1 MNNKKQLVILFTLL
15 TAVAISAFS
24 YFSNSEN
31 EVVVSVEEIPT
42 ETVKPLENT
51 STTQLIEK
59 FPFPDESLQ
68 DFINQIYA
76 KNITNCKTKIE
87 FTYSEPECLKDTY
100 EANLLIIKEK
110 NTYEE
115 LAQEANSFLVQN
127 TKDLSKNNINK
138 LLEIIK
144 YKEIIQNLEQE
155 TRLITALYEE
165 RFASSIKRTAIFANS
180 DELLQAQV
188 ISYNFLKSGCIDRGL
203 VSSEDAWLYPE
214 EIQVRDENLIN
225 FALKIEPSIPIG
237 PDCMGKL
244 ITSIL
249 NDPRGWNNITEKE
262 FLLVSEED
270 ADFTFIFSSPDKT
283 DELCAPLETNG
294 IYSCRNEEEIIIN
307 YFRWENGA
315 IDFGN
320 DMKTYRLYLINHE
333 TGHILGWGH
342 TGCPKDGALAPVM
355 MQQSKTTD
363 GCTPYGWPLYEIIDM
378 KYGFDTFV
386 SLEED

>member
-31 EVVVSVEEIPT
+31 EVVVSAEEIPT

-68 DFINQIYA
+68 DFINQIYT

-342 TGCPKDGALAPVM
+342 TGCPKDGSLAPVM

>member
-1 MNNKKQLVILFTLL
+1 M
-15 TAVAISAFS
+15 
-24 YFSNSEN
+24 
-31 EVVVSVEEIPT
+31 
-42 ETVKPLENT
+42 
-51 STTQLIEK
+51 
-59 FPFPDESLQ
+59 
-68 DFINQIYA
+68 
-76 KNITNCKTKIE
+76 
-87 FTYSEPECLKDTY
+87 KDTY

-144 YKEIIQNLEQE
+144 YKEIIQNLELE

-188 ISYNFLKSGCIDRGL
+188 ISYNFLKSGCINRGL
-203 VSSEDAWLYPE
+203 VSSDDEWLYPE

-249 NDPRGWNNITEKE
+249 NDPRGWNNITDKE

-294 IYSCRNEEEIIIN
+294 IYSCRNEEEIVIN

-342 TGCPKDGALAPVM
+342 TGCPKDGSLAPVM

-363 GCTPYGWPLYEIIDM
+363 CCTPYGWPLYEIIDM

>member
-1 MNNKKQLVILFTLL
+1 MNNKTQLVILFTLL

-68 DFINQIYA
+68 DFINQIYT

-127 TKDLSKNNINK
+127 TKDLSQNNINK

-144 YKEIIQNLEQE
+144 YKEIIKNLEQE
-155 TRLITALYEE
+155 TRLISALYEE
-165 RFASSIKRTAIFANS
+165 RFESSIKRTAIFANS

-188 ISYNFLKSGCIDRGL
+188 ISYNFLKSGCINRGL

-214 EIQVRDENLIN
+214 EIQVRDESLTN

-249 NDPRGWNNITEKE
+249 NDPRGWKNITEKE

-320 DMKTYRLYLINHE
+320 DMRTYRLYLINHE

>member
-1 MNNKKQLVILFTLL
+1 MNNKTQLIILFTVL
-15 TAVAISAFS
+15 TAVAISALS

-31 EVVVSVEEIPT
+31 EVDVSVEEVQT
-42 ETVKPLENT
+42 ETVKPFEST

-68 DFINQIYA
+68 DFINQIYT
-76 KNITNCKTKIE
+76 KNITSCKTKIE
-87 FTYSEPECLKDTY
+87 FTYSKPECLKDTY

-127 TKDLSKNNINK
+127 TKDLSQNNINK

-144 YKEIIQNLEQE
+144 YKEIIENLEQE
-155 TRLITALYEE
+155 TRLISALYEE
-165 RFASSIKRTAIFANS
+165 RFESSIKRTAIFANS

-188 ISYNFLKSGCIDRGL
+188 ISYNFLKSGCINRGL

-214 EIQVRDENLIN
+214 EIQVRDESLTN

-249 NDPRGWNNITEKE
+249 NDPRGWKNITEKE

-320 DMKTYRLYLINHE
+320 DMRTYRLYLINHE

>member
-31 EVVVSVEEIPT
+31 EVVVSVEELPT

-68 DFINQIYA
+68 DFINQIYT

>member
-1 MNNKKQLVILFTLL
+1 MNNKTQLVILFTLL
-15 TAVAISAFS
+15 TAVAISALS

-31 EVVVSVEEIPT
+31 EVDVSVEEVQT
-42 ETVKPLENT
+42 ETVKPLEST

-68 DFINQIYA
+68 DFINQIYT

-115 LAQEANSFLVQN
+115 LAQEANSFLIQN
-127 TKDLSKNNINK
+127 TKDLSQNNINK

-144 YKEIIQNLEQE
+144 YKEIIENLEQE
-155 TRLITALYEE
+155 TRLISALYEE
-165 RFASSIKRTAIFANS
+165 RFESSIKRTAIFANS

-188 ISYNFLKSGCIDRGL
+188 ISYNFLKSGCINRGL

-214 EIQVRDENLIN
+214 EIQVRDESLIN

-320 DMKTYRLYLINHE
+320 DMRTYRLYLINHE

>member
-31 EVVVSVEEIPT
+31 EVVVSVEEIAT
-42 ETVKPLENT
+42 ETLKPLENT

-68 DFINQIYA
+68 DFINQIYT

-378 KYGFDTFV
+378 KYGFDTSV

>member
-68 DFINQIYA
+68 DFINQIYT

-214 EIQVRDENLIN
+214 EIQVRDESLIN

>member
-31 EVVVSVEEIPT
+31 EVVVSVEEILT

-68 DFINQIYA
+68 DFINQIYT

-214 EIQVRDENLIN
+214 EIQVRDENLMN

-237 PDCMGKL
+237 PDCMGNL

-249 NDPRGWNNITEKE
+249 NDHRGWNNITEKE

>member
-1 MNNKKQLVILFTLL
+1 MNNKTQLVILFTLL
-15 TAVAISAFS
+15 TAVAISALS

-31 EVVVSVEEIPT
+31 EVDVSVEEVQT
-42 ETVKPLENT
+42 ETVKPFEST

-68 DFINQIYA
+68 DFINQIYT
-76 KNITNCKTKIE
+76 KNITSCKTKIE
-87 FTYSEPECLKDTY
+87 FTYSKPECLKDTY

-127 TKDLSKNNINK
+127 TKDLSQNNINK

-144 YKEIIQNLEQE
+144 YKEIIENLEQE
-155 TRLITALYEE
+155 TRLISALYEE
-165 RFASSIKRTAIFANS
+165 RFESSIRRTAIFANS

-188 ISYNFLKSGCIDRGL
+188 ISYNFLKSGCINRGL

-214 EIQVRDENLIN
+214 EIQVRDESLIN

-249 NDPRGWNNITEKE
+249 NDPRGWKNITEKE

-320 DMKTYRLYLINHE
+320 DMRTYRLYLINHE

>member
-1 MNNKKQLVILFTLL
+1 MNNKTQLVILFTLL
-15 TAVAISAFS
+15 TAVAISALS

-31 EVVVSVEEIPT
+31 EVDVSVEKVQT
-42 ETVKPLENT
+42 ETVKPFEST

-68 DFINQIYA
+68 DFINQIYT
-76 KNITNCKTKIE
+76 KNITSCKTKIE
-87 FTYSEPECLKDTY
+87 FTYSKPECLKDTY

-127 TKDLSKNNINK
+127 TKDLSQNNINK

-144 YKEIIQNLEQE
+144 YKEIIENLEQE
-155 TRLITALYEE
+155 TRLISALYEE
-165 RFASSIKRTAIFANS
+165 RFESSIKRTAIFANS

-188 ISYNFLKSGCIDRGL
+188 ISYNFLKSGCINRGL

-214 EIQVRDENLIN
+214 EIQVRDESLTN

-320 DMKTYRLYLINHE
+320 DMRTYRLYLINHE

>member
-1 MNNKKQLVILFTLL
+1 MNNKTQLVILFTLL

-42 ETVKPLENT
+42 EPVKPLENT

-68 DFINQIYA
+68 DFINQIYT

-115 LAQEANSFLVQN
+115 LAQKANSFLVQN
-127 TKDLSKNNINK
+127 TKDLSQNNINK

-144 YKEIIQNLEQE
+144 YKEIIENLEQE
-155 TRLITALYEE
+155 TRLISALYEE
-165 RFASSIKRTAIFANS
+165 RFESSIKRTAIFANS

-188 ISYNFLKSGCIDRGL
+188 ISYNFLKSGCINRGL

-214 EIQVRDENLIN
+214 EIQVRDESLIN

-320 DMKTYRLYLINHE
+320 DMRTYRLYLINHE

>member
-1 MNNKKQLVILFTLL
+1 MNNKTQLVILFTLL

-42 ETVKPLENT
+42 EPVKPLENT

-68 DFINQIYA
+68 DFINQIYT

-115 LAQEANSFLVQN
+115 LAQEANNFLIQN
-127 TKDLSKNNINK
+127 TKDLSQNNINK

-144 YKEIIQNLEQE
+144 YKEIIENLEQE
-155 TRLITALYEE
+155 TRLISALYEE
-165 RFASSIKRTAIFANS
+165 RFESSIKRTAIFANS

-188 ISYNFLKSGCIDRGL
+188 ISYNFLKSGCINRGL

-214 EIQVRDENLIN
+214 EIQVRDESLIN

-320 DMKTYRLYLINHE
+320 DMRTYRLYLINHE

>member
-68 DFINQIYA
+68 DFINQIYT

-180 DELLQAQV
+180 DELLQAQI

>member
-15 TAVAISAFS
+15 TAVAISALS

-31 EVVVSVEEIPT
+31 EVDVSVEEVQT

-68 DFINQIYA
+68 DFINQIYT
-76 KNITNCKTKIE
+76 KNITSCKTKIE

>member
-68 DFINQIYA
+68 DFINQIYT

-115 LAQEANSFLVQN
+115 LAEEANSFLVQN

-214 EIQVRDENLIN
+214 EIQVRDENLMN

>member
-1 MNNKKQLVILFTLL
+1 VNNKTQLVILFTLL
-15 TAVAISAFS
+15 TVVSISALT
-24 YFSNSEN
+24 YFSNSDG
-31 EVVVSVEEIPT
+31 EVVIAAEEVPT
-42 ETVKPLENT
+42 VTIESTEST
-51 STTQLIEK
+51 STTQLVEN

-68 DFINQIYA
+68 DFIVNIYTS
-76 KNITNCKTKIE
+76 NITNCKTKIE
-87 FTYSEPECLKDTY
+87 LAYSEPECLKDTY
-100 EANLLIIKEK
+100 EANLLILKEK
-110 NTYEE
+110 NVYEE
-115 LAQEANSFLVQN
+115 LAQEATNFLVRN
-127 TKDLSKNNINK
+127 TKDLSQNNINK
-138 LLEIIK
+138 LLEVIK
-144 YKEIIQNLEQE
+144 YTDIIENLEQE
-155 TRLITALYEE
+155 TVLITSLYEE
-165 RFASSIKRTAIFANS
+165 RFKSSIKRTAIFANS

-188 ISYNFLKSGCIDRGL
+188 ISYNFLKSGCINRGL
-203 VSSEDAWLYPE
+203 VSSDDEWLYPE
-214 EIQVRDENLIN
+214 EIQVRDDNFIN
-225 FALKIEPSIPIG
+225 FALKIETSIPVG

-244 ITSIL
+244 ISSIL
-249 NDPRGWNNITEKE
+249 NDTRGWSNITEKK
-262 FLLVSEED
+262 FLLVSEEE

-307 YFRWENGA
+307 YFRWESGA

-320 DMKTYRLYLINHE
+320 DMRTYRLYLINHE

-363 GCTPYGWPLYEIIDM
+363 GCSPYGWPLYEIIDM

>member
-1 MNNKKQLVILFTLL
+1 MLFTLL
-15 TAVAISAFS
+15 TVVAISAFS

-68 DFINQIYA
+68 DFINQIYT

-127 TKDLSKNNINK
+127 TKDLSQNNINK

-144 YKEIIQNLEQE
+144 YKEIIENLEQE
-155 TRLITALYEE
+155 TRLISALYEE
-165 RFASSIKRTAIFANS
+165 RFESSIKRTAIFANS

-188 ISYNFLKSGCIDRGL
+188 ISYNFLKSGCINRGL

-214 EIQVRDENLIN
+214 EIQVRDESLTN

-237 PDCMGKL
+237 PDCLGKL

-320 DMKTYRLYLINHE
+320 DMRTYRLYLINHE

>member
-1 MNNKKQLVILFTLL
+1 MNNKTQLIILFTVL
-15 TAVAISAFS
+15 TAVAISALS

-31 EVVVSVEEIPT
+31 EVDVSVEEVQT
-42 ETVKPLENT
+42 ETVKPFEST

-68 DFINQIYA
+68 DFINQIYT

-127 TKDLSKNNINK
+127 TKDLSQNNINK

-144 YKEIIQNLEQE
+144 YKEIIENLEQE
-155 TRLITALYEE
+155 TRLISALYEE
-165 RFASSIKRTAIFANS
+165 RFESSIKRTAIFANS

-188 ISYNFLKSGCIDRGL
+188 ISYNFLKSGCINRGL

-214 EIQVRDENLIN
+214 EIQVRDESLIN

-249 NDPRGWNNITEKE
+249 NDPRGWKNITEKE

-320 DMKTYRLYLINHE
+320 DMRTYRLYLINHE

>member
-31 EVVVSVEEIPT
+31 EVVVSVEEILT

-68 DFINQIYA
+68 DFINQIYT

-165 RFASSIKRTAIFANS
+165 RFVSSIKRTAIFANS

-214 EIQVRDENLIN
+214 EIQVRDENLMN

-237 PDCMGKL
+237 PDCMGNL

>member
-1 MNNKKQLVILFTLL
+1 MNNKTQLVILFTLL

-31 EVVVSVEEIPT
+31 EVVVLVEEIPT

-68 DFINQIYA
+68 DFINQIYT

-214 EIQVRDENLIN
+214 EIQVRDESLIN

>member
-15 TAVAISAFS
+15 TAVAISALS

-68 DFINQIYA
+68 DFINQIYT

>member
-68 DFINQIYA
+68 DFINQIYT

-342 TGCPKDGALAPVM
+342 TGCPQNGALAPVM

>member
-42 ETVKPLENT
+42 ETVKPLEST

-68 DFINQIYA
+68 DFINQIYT

>member
-1 MNNKKQLVILFTLL
+1 MNNKTQLVILFTLL

-68 DFINQIYA
+68 DFINQIYT

-144 YKEIIQNLEQE
+144 YKEIIENLEQE

-188 ISYNFLKSGCIDRGL
+188 ISYNFLKSGCINRGL

-214 EIQVRDENLIN
+214 EIQVRDESLIN

-320 DMKTYRLYLINHE
+320 DMRTYRLYLINHE

>member
-1 MNNKKQLVILFTLL
+1 MNNKTQLVLLFTLL
-15 TAVAISAFS
+15 TAVAISALS

-31 EVVVSVEEIPT
+31 EVDVSVEEVQT
-42 ETVKPLENT
+42 ETVKPFEST

-68 DFINQIYA
+68 DFINQIYT
-76 KNITNCKTKIE
+76 KNITSCKTKIE
-87 FTYSEPECLKDTY
+87 FTYSKPECLKDTY

-127 TKDLSKNNINK
+127 TKDLSQNNINK

-144 YKEIIQNLEQE
+144 YKEIIENLEQE
-155 TRLITALYEE
+155 TRLISALYEE
-165 RFASSIKRTAIFANS
+165 RFESSIKRTAIFANS

-188 ISYNFLKSGCIDRGL
+188 ISYNFLKSGCINRGL

-214 EIQVRDENLIN
+214 EIQVRDESLIN

-249 NDPRGWNNITEKE
+249 NDPRGWKNITEKE

-320 DMKTYRLYLINHE
+320 DMRTYRLYLINHE

>member
-1 MNNKKQLVILFTLL
+1 
-15 TAVAISAFS
+15 
-24 YFSNSEN
+24 
-31 EVVVSVEEIPT
+31 
-42 ETVKPLENT
+42 
-51 STTQLIEK
+51 
-59 FPFPDESLQ
+59 
-68 DFINQIYA
+68 
-76 KNITNCKTKIE
+76 
-87 FTYSEPECLKDTY
+87 
-100 EANLLIIKEK
+100 
-110 NTYEE
+110 
-115 LAQEANSFLVQN
+115 
-127 TKDLSKNNINK
+127 
-138 LLEIIK
+138 
-144 YKEIIQNLEQE
+144 
-155 TRLITALYEE
+155 
-165 RFASSIKRTAIFANS
+165 
-180 DELLQAQV
+180 
-188 ISYNFLKSGCIDRGL
+188 
-203 VSSEDAWLYPE
+203 LYPE

-249 NDPRGWNNITEKE
+249 NDPRGWNNITEQD

-342 TGCPKDGALAPVM
+342 TGCPKDGSLAPVM

>member
-42 ETVKPLENT
+42 ETVKPLDNT

-68 DFINQIYA
+68 DFINQIYT

>member
-68 DFINQIYA
+68 DFINQIYT

-214 EIQVRDENLIN
+214 EIQVRDVNLIN

>member
-1 MNNKKQLVILFTLL
+1 MNNKTQLVILFTLL

-68 DFINQIYA
+68 DFINQIYT

-115 LAQEANSFLVQN
+115 LAQEANTFLVQN
-127 TKDLSKNNINK
+127 TKELSQNNINK

-144 YKEIIQNLEQE
+144 YKEIIENLEQE
-155 TRLITALYEE
+155 TRLISALYEE
-165 RFASSIKRTAIFANS
+165 RFESSIKRTAIFANS

-188 ISYNFLKSGCIDRGL
+188 ISYNFLKSGCINRGL

-214 EIQVRDENLIN
+214 EIQVRDESLIN

-249 NDPRGWNNITEKE
+249 NDPRGWKNITEKE

-320 DMKTYRLYLINHE
+320 DMRTYRLYLINHE

>member
-1 MNNKKQLVILFTLL
+1 MNNKTQLVILFTLL

-68 DFINQIYA
+68 DFINQIYT
-76 KNITNCKTKIE
+76 KNITSSKTKIE

-115 LAQEANSFLVQN
+115 LAQKANSFLVQN
-127 TKDLSKNNINK
+127 TKDLSQNNINK

-144 YKEIIQNLEQE
+144 YKEIIENLEQE
-155 TRLITALYEE
+155 TRLISALYEE
-165 RFASSIKRTAIFANS
+165 RFESSIKRTAIFANS

-188 ISYNFLKSGCIDRGL
+188 ISYNFLKSGCINRGL

-214 EIQVRDENLIN
+214 EIQVRDESLTN

-237 PDCMGKL
+237 PDCLGKL

-320 DMKTYRLYLINHE
+320 DMRTYRLYLINHE

>member
-68 DFINQIYA
+68 DFINQIYT

-320 DMKTYRLYLINHE
+320 DMRTYRLYLINHE

>member
-1 MNNKKQLVILFTLL
+1 MNNKTQLVILFTLL

-68 DFINQIYA
+68 DFINQIYT

-249 NDPRGWNNITEKE
+249 NDPRGWNSITEKK
-262 FLLVSEED
+262 FLLVSEEE

>member
-1 MNNKKQLVILFTLL
+1 MNNKTQLVILFTLL
-15 TAVAISAFS
+15 TAVAISALS

-31 EVVVSVEEIPT
+31 EVDVSVEEVQT
-42 ETVKPLENT
+42 ETVKPFEST

-68 DFINQIYA
+68 DFINQIYT

-127 TKDLSKNNINK
+127 TKDLSQNNINK

-144 YKEIIQNLEQE
+144 YKEIIENLEQE
-155 TRLITALYEE
+155 TRLISALYEE
-165 RFASSIKRTAIFANS
+165 RFESSIKRTAIFANS

-188 ISYNFLKSGCIDRGL
+188 ISYNFLKSGCINRGL

-214 EIQVRDENLIN
+214 EIQVRDESLIN

-249 NDPRGWNNITEKE
+249 NDPRGWKNITEKE

-320 DMKTYRLYLINHE
+320 DMRTYRLYLINHE

>member
-68 DFINQIYA
+68 DFINQIYT

-214 EIQVRDENLIN
+214 EIQVRNENLMN